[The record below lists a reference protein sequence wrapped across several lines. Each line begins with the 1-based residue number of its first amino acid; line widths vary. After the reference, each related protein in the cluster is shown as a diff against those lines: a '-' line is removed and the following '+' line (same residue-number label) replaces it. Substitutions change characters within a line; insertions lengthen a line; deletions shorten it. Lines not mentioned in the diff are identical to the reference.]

1 VGAIC
6 AIEALEFY
14 GFASKRMTTK
24 AGMRGIVIGA
34 ILLVV
39 GLLSGSDLKTQI
51 LIASSILILVAG
63 AINHVYR
70 E

>member
-1 VGAIC
+1 
-6 AIEALEFY
+6 
-14 GFASKRMTTK
+14 MTTK

-51 LIASSILILVAG
+51 LIASSILILVAS